1 VGGAMIEVPK
11 LGGRRKNM
19 NHKRVL
25 GISLLCILL
34 TSMITISAVALSR
47 ITRAYDYLNQYAA
60 AAPAPTVTSGT
71 NLSLL
76 IYVDPEPSRPVLDLF
91 QYVAAQNIEWRGT
104 TIADPQGNIVSI
116 NVKITSVKFQ
126 KLSEDNGVGNA
137 TGLNVR
143 VNVGDL
149 LNVFVKADK
158 VDFNLTYWSY
168 LDTFPALNIT
178 GVLTGNVE
186 VSFYFAVL
194 PLPGLELALYQYKG
208 DQFSISLCLI
218 KPIDVTITAPS
229 NGERISGDVKIQA
242 SVKTVPA
249 LSVDNVHCWI
259 DGYKMP
265 MQYNETS
272 GLWESIFQSYNTGN
286 GWHDLNVGAECI
298 EWKSGQEFRYY
309 YQDRINVEI
318 NNPWVNSY
326 IMRDGGLEGFGGLKV
341 NLVYDSTSWT
351 MGTSFNF
358 WSQEGLSLKAPEYWW
373 DGKIRFICWRIDDE
387 NGNPLLESPD
397 LTLNITLE
405 IVGKLFDSDG
415 RARELKCIYEEVPPP
430 P

>member
-1 VGGAMIEVPK
+1 
-11 LGGRRKNM
+11 
-19 NHKRVL
+19 
-25 GISLLCILL
+25 
-34 TSMITISAVALSR
+34 
-47 ITRAYDYLNQYAA
+47 
-60 AAPAPTVTSGT
+60 
-71 NLSLL
+71 
-76 IYVDPEPSRPVLDLF
+76 
-91 QYVAAQNIEWRGT
+91 
-104 TIADPQGNIVSI
+104 
-116 NVKITSVKFQ
+116 
-126 KLSEDNGVGNA
+126 
-137 TGLNVR
+137 
-143 VNVGDL
+143 
-149 LNVFVKADK
+149 
-158 VDFNLTYWSY
+158 
-168 LDTFPALNIT
+168 
-178 GVLTGNVE
+178 
-186 VSFYFAVL
+186 
-194 PLPGLELALYQYKG
+194 
-208 DQFSISLCLI
+208 
-218 KPIDVTITAPS
+218 
-229 NGERISGDVKIQA
+229 
-242 SVKTVPA
+242 
-249 LSVDNVHCWI
+249 
-259 DGYKMP
+259 MP